1 MDNMELTNKESDLF
15 LNDLSVDRLIL
26 KYANQDKCPS
36 CYKEFNADINLA
48 RKMPNCSHFYC

>member
-1 MDNMELTNKESDLF
+1 MELTNKESDLF